1 MSSGSLGGDDPE
13 IDEVDEDAD
22 APSATDQPAPASD
35 ASADWASMAP
45 PDRGLGAAPE

>member
-13 IDEVDEDAD
+13 IDEVDENAEAAS
-22 APSATDQPAPASD
+22 APDQPAPASD
-35 ASADWASMAP
+35 HSAAWASVAP